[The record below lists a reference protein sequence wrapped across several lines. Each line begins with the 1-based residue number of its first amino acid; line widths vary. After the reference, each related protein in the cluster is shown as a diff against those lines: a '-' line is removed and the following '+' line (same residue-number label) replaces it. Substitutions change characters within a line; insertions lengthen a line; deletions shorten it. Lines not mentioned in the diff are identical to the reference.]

1 MKRRDVFI
9 DPFAQQDLI
18 HIYNVI
24 AELGG
29 PAPGAAFVEQ
39 IIAHCMKFDLAS
51 ERGNRRDDIRP
62 GLRITGYR
70 RRVTIAFSVTETR
83 VEILRVFYGGVD
95 WEPLLA

>member
-1 MKRRDVFI
+1 MKQRDVFL

-24 AELGG
+24 AELAG

-39 IIAHCMKFDLAS
+39 IIAHCMTFDLAS
-51 ERGNRRDDIRP
+51 ERGDRRDDIRP

-83 VEILRVFYGGVD
+83 VDILRIFYGGVD

>member
-24 AELGG
+24 AELAG

-70 RRVTIAFSVTETR
+70 RRVTIAFNVTETR
-83 VEILRVFYGGVD
+83 VEILRIFYGGMD

>member
-24 AELGG
+24 AELAG

-39 IIAHCMKFDLAS
+39 NIAHCMKFDLAS

-62 GLRITGYR
+62 GLRITG
-70 RRVTIAFSVTETR
+70 
-83 VEILRVFYGGVD
+83 
-95 WEPLLA
+95 